1 MNVNVN
7 VIRVPVGAAAVCCS
21 VAAFFTY
28 MFGGAAT
35 PSGANAFAPD
45 VKGSSLFGGTPAP
58 AAGLFGGAPAP
69 AAGLFGG
76 APAAAGGGLFGGAPA
91 AAPGAF
97 GAPTGNLFGAAPAAA
112 PMPSEGSMDGHI
124 FLQWQKQ
131 MENAWNSKDKQ
142 NCSFKYIF
150 FDSCEESGPD
160 STMKV
165 DPPKLHERRKKNRE
179 MSDNAMWERADAQN
193 RDPSRLVPVQVTG
206 FEELHERRRTQLKMA
221 SDIAEFNKKALET
234 IQTVH
239 DERSLN
245 IDLRFRHYVERQQML
260 DHRVLQLHAKI
271 ERQHIYRNERY
282 RHDGIPDPP
291 IEFKE
296 DNDMRRLYAIEQELR
311 RPISRLHE
319 LSSLLEQEA
328 GRASQLDGLP
338 PVSRLH
344 LDNLQEWLTRQQE
357 AVRVLIEVSQ
367 QDLKDLGVV
376 REIVREM
383 TGRNP

>member
-1 MNVNVN
+1 
-7 VIRVPVGAAAVCCS
+7 
-21 VAAFFTY
+21 
-28 MFGGAAT
+28 
-35 PSGANAFAPD
+35 
-45 VKGSSLFGGTPAP
+45 
-58 AAGLFGGAPAP
+58 
-69 AAGLFGG
+69 
-76 APAAAGGGLFGGAPA
+76 
-91 AAPGAF
+91 
-97 GAPTGNLFGAAPAAA
+97 
-112 PMPSEGSMDGHI
+112 MDGHI

-245 IDLRFRHYVERQQML
+245 IDLRFRHYVERQHML

-296 DNDMRRLYAIEQELR
+296 ENDMRRLCAIEQELR